1 MSLAGGSSPLEQG
14 TGEGNNWDK
23 FKIWAEK
30 HKEKKIHWGLYD
42 IKMTTLAQKTVQD

>member
-23 FKIWAEK
+23 FKIWAET
-30 HKEKKIHWGLYD
+30 HKEKKKSIEDYM
-42 IKMTTLAQKTVQD
+42 I